1 MTNNQFFIYLFS
13 KMSKRSANGITKQV
27 NSSQVNSSDPQEE
40 SSTSQAKELTV
51 QELIELNTWQFA
63 NYVSDRMYSQLIP
76 DLESRY
82 QFMRYLKEYHDLCA
96 AEYEKIERGLPKD
109 RSKDKEFFTKV
120 QKWRKDVLSK
130 TKNGPKF
137 QASRL
142 DKLIVE
148 LEVEMLRQE
157 EVEEQENEEQEQDQ
171 PQTKKTKKN

>member
-1 MTNNQFFIYLFS
+1 
-13 KMSKRSANGITKQV
+13 MSKRSVKQI
-27 NSSQVNSSDPQEE
+27 SSDPQEE
-40 SSTSQAKELTV
+40 SSTSQAKKLTV

-63 NYVSDRMYSQLIP
+63 NYVSDRMYFQLIP

-82 QFMRYLKEYHDLCA
+82 QFMRYLKEYYELCA

-142 DKLIVE
+142 DKLILE
-148 LEVEMLRQE
+148 LEVEMSLQ